1 MPARYSR
8 VAIWLHW
15 SIAALML
22 PLFVSG
28 PLMEELIENRAT
40 LLLGGIVYALHKSLG
55 LTVLALSLL
64 RLGWRLA
71 NPPPPLPAAT
81 PRWQALAARA
91 THAAFYV
98 VMIGA
103 PLAGWALVS
112 WSEVQVPTE
121 WFGLFTVPHLPPA
134 PRFAGEAAEE
144 LHGALGWLGIGLFA
158 LHVAAALWHLRARDG
173 TAARMGLG
181 RG

>member
-1 MPARYSR
+1 MGARYSR
-8 VAIWLHW
+8 VAIALHW
-15 SIAALML
+15 TIAVLML
-22 PLFVSG
+22 LLFVSG
-28 PLMEELIENRAT
+28 PVMTELVENRST
-40 LLLGGIVYALHKSLG
+40 LVLGGVLYAVHKSLG

-71 NPPPPLPAAT
+71 HRPPPLPQTT

-112 WSEVQVPTE
+112 WSEVPVATE
-121 WFGLFTVPHLPPA
+121 WFGLFSVPHLPPA

-144 LHGALGWLGIGLFA
+144 LHGALGWLGIALLA
-158 LHVAAALWHLRARDG
+158 LHAGAALWHLRARDG
-173 TAARMGLG
+173 VAARMGLG
-181 RG
+181 RA

>member
-28 PLMEELIENRAT
+28 PLMEDLVENRAT

-71 NPPPPLPAAT
+71 NPPPPLPEAT
-81 PRWQALAARA
+81 PRWQALAARV

-112 WSEVQVPTE
+112 WSEVYDKNLYLSGRNVPKANLVHAQDINTYYI
-121 WFGLFTVPHLPPA
+121 LNSNVLVL
-134 PRFAGEAAEE
+134 AESAISKLSE
-144 LHGALGWLGIGLFA
+144 TLSK
-158 LHVAAALWHLRARDG
+158 
-173 TAARMGLG
+173 
-181 RG
+181 